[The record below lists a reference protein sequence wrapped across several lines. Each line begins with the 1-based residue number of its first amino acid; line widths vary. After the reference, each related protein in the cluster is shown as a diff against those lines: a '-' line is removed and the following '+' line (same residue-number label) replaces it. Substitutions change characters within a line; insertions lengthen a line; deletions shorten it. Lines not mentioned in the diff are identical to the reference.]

1 MIFFLLLNMYMN
13 SSFSMLGL
21 RFLSVVSPLMNE
33 RPTREYSARLLIPPP
48 ICVKTGLT
56 LPLSALHSV
65 ISWKGCKSML
75 PIRIYRFG
83 RPKLTRLFSLHHIE
97 ILFQFTIYFVK
108 FYFIFR
114 QEFPDGRR
122 KRSFCRMRGMKTYA
136 SPPVSD
142 LFYGESPKRTKT
154 TAANS
159 RSCFQASLLFLLTLP
174 LASIFA
180 L

>member
-1 MIFFLLLNMYMN
+1 
-13 SSFSMLGL
+13 
-21 RFLSVVSPLMNE
+21 MNE
-33 RPTREYSARLLIPPP
+33 RPTREYNAGLLIPPP
-48 ICVKTGLT
+48 ICVKTKLT

-65 ISWKGCKSML
+65 ISWKGRKSMP

-114 QEFPDGRR
+114 QEFPDEWR
-122 KRSFCRMRGMKTYA
+122 KRAFCRMRGMKQT
-136 SPPVSD
+136 PCRQFPTC
-142 LFYGESPKRTKT
+142 FTGTFQKRTKT
-154 TAANS
+154 TATYS
-159 RSCFQASLLFLLTLP
+159 HSCFQHSLLFLLTLP